1 MLSPIT
7 RTLQQYYPT
16 MNDNNTDATTMRNH
30 TVRFSDVEAQAIDF
44 PGDDETS
51 SSTPP
56 TAECWLSQN
65 EVAALQRNARD
76 FSCELREG
84 GIDNDSDKSLIMA
97 HQKTT
102 LMLKNDLAKL
112 VQLPRTTPVHDL
124 AAGWCGKDDGRRGLE
139 RYASKKFAT
148 SRRWDLINY
157 KMAVL
162 LEQNRQRM
170 AAAAKEGGKKEM
182 LLDDKL
188 IASIARKSSRRS
200 RTFALFTGEADALAV
215 RAQLVA
221 EKSSPTTLSSSVTK
235 HHQQQQQQAL
245 RPWRVPR
252 SKALIRHRASKRPSM
267 AMSTQLKRDL

>member
-7 RTLQQYYPT
+7 RTPQHYPT

-76 FSCELREG
+76 FSSELREG
-84 GIDNDSDKSLIMA
+84 KFDNDSDKSLIMA

-162 LEQNRQRM
+162 LEQNRQRT
-170 AAAAKEGGKKEM
+170 AATAKKGM

-221 EKSSPTTLSSSVTK
+221 EKSSPTSSSATK
-235 HHQQQQQQAL
+235 LHHQQQKQLAL

>member
-7 RTLQQYYPT
+7 RTPQHYRS
-16 MNDNNTDATTMRNH
+16 MNDNTDTTTVRNH
-30 TVRFSDVEAQAIDF
+30 TVRFSDVEAQAIGCS
-44 PGDDETS
+44 GDDETS
-51 SSTPP
+51 SSTPS
-56 TAECWLSQN
+56 TSECWLSQN
-65 EVAALQRNARD
+65 EVATLQRNARD
-76 FSCELREG
+76 FSSEFREG
-84 GIDNDSDKSLIMA
+84 KIDNDIDKALIMA

-162 LEQNRQRM
+162 LEQNRQRT
-170 AAAAKEGGKKEM
+170 AAAAKEGSKKDM

-188 IASIARKSSRRS
+188 IAAIARKSSRRS

-221 EKSSPTTLSSSVTK
+221 EKSSPTSISSSAAK
-235 HHQQQQQQAL
+235 HHQHQQQQAL

-252 SKALIRHRASKRPSM
+252 SKALIRQHVSKRPSM
-267 AMSTQLKRDL
+267 AMSTQLKRDS